1 MQTVPPP
8 VKKLILRNIQSLP
21 KAEIELG
28 PPGTMTTVIGESDTG
43 KTALASRAIEKLFF
57 NTIPTKELIRRG
69 AKSASITAVYDTPDN
84 LSVSWEWKGT
94 SPDRGKSRYVIKRDN
109 MDPIILEGSNR
120 PGNVPEA
127 IQELTGVRPVKIGN
141 LIINFNVNRQLDG
154 PFLGASVS
162 STERYRVL
170 GALAGTLEVDEA
182 VKEVGLE
189 IHRARRKEKEL
200 SGEIDSLGEKIR
212 EYDYLVELKDVI
224 EKVETGLMSIRRK
237 MGHRDKLIA
246 LQIEIE
252 AKLELV
258 KDAGNKATALGR
270 MIEQAN
276 QELNHVETNIS
287 RHQKLLEIQHQII
300 NIHFTLDKAKQILKK
315 TENHA
320 KAYLHTNATEEQ
332 NNKLTTLTKLRQ
344 AIATE
349 HQKLTATQRI
359 LDTTRNTEQAQ
370 IAVERLGKA
379 NYTLGRL
386 VSLYA
391 EITKT
396 TECIKRN
403 TATLEVTAGV
413 ERGQQVLGRVVGT
426 ADKLSRLANLL
437 MLVNEARNR
446 VEAAER
452 ALEATDS
459 VVQGLELLS
468 RVRDNESRY
477 HALLVLGYQ
486 CRQKEQEVN
495 ELKRNIE
502 IIDQQIKAAREEYR
516 ALLLEAGICEHCKVV
531 DAVMA
536 AS

>member
-43 KTALASRAIEKLFF
+43 KTTLASRSLQKLFF

-84 LSVSWEWKGT
+84 SSVTWEWKSV
-94 SPDRGKSRYVIKRDN
+94 SPDRGKARYIITRDN

-141 LIINFNVNRQLDG
+141 LTLNFNFNRQLDG
-154 PFLGASVS
+154 PFLGNVS
-162 STERYRVL
+162 PTERYRVL

-189 IHRARRKEKEL
+189 IHRARRNEKEL
-200 SGEIDSLGEKIR
+200 AGEIDNLSEQIR

-224 EKVETGLMSIRRK
+224 EKVETGLASIRHK

-252 AKLELV
+252 AKQKLTEE
-258 KDAGNKATALGR
+258 AGNTATALGR

-276 QELNHVETNIS
+276 QELNQVESNMA
-287 RHQKLLEIQHQII
+287 RHSKLVVLLQTTRQTQQQIFQADSILDVTKSTSEIAAAL
-300 NIHFTLDKAKQILKK
+300 NRL

-320 KAYLHTNATEEQ
+320 KLI
-332 NNKLTTLTKLRQ
+332 TLTKLRQ
-344 AIATE
+344 AITSE
-349 HQKLTATQRI
+349 HQKLTAAQQI
-359 LDTTRNTEQAQ
+359 LDTTRATEQAQ
-370 IAVERLGKA
+370 IAVERLSEA
-379 NYTLGRL
+379 NHTLGRL
-386 VSLYA
+386 VPLWA
-391 EITKT
+391 GITKAR
-396 TECIKRN
+396 ERIKRN
-403 TATLEVTAGV
+403 TVT
-413 ERGQQVLGRVVGT
+413 
-426 ADKLSRLANLL
+426 
-437 MLVNEARNR
+437 
-446 VEAAER
+446 
-452 ALEATDS
+452 LEATEWVELGQQILDS
-459 VVQGLELLS
+459 AIRAIDTLGKLKDLALNIQS
-468 RVRDNESRY
+468 VRTEKAKID
-477 HALLVLGYQ
+477 ALLQETKDVARGFRVLAEVEAGLARLIKLREINSEIHRKVLFISDKQ
-486 CRQKEQEVN
+486 NFLDRKNEQVM
-495 ELKRNIE
+495 
-502 IIDQQIKAAREEYR
+502 QAREEYR
-516 ALLLEAGICEHCKVV
+516 ALLLEAGICEDCPVV

-536 AS
+536 AAN